1 MMRSKAQQEQP
12 KPRGRVYRRFERAI
26 LSLTMR
32 VVAVVVE
39 RRLLRAIRETP
50 EPPEQQRGLS
60 WA

>member
-1 MMRSKAQQEQP
+1 
-12 KPRGRVYRRFERAI
+12 VYRWFERAI

-32 VVAVVVE
+32 VVAVFVE

-50 EPPEQQRGLS
+50 EPAEQQRGLR